1 MAMNST
7 KSNNFSATL
16 FPLSGSNA
24 VSKSEALAV
33 KGMSQ
38 LGLNQRVESLR
49 KFSLATKRR
58 AVMFHGNAGEKVK
71 GKEVLRGQFSGVS
84 PISLGDGGDTE
95 RILRASEIVRVK
107 LEHAVCNAT
116 TEENNKKEKEMV
128 QAKLLSASPFAS
140 ESDAVGGTSSTQ
152 LAIIAPLQRGS
163 FLNHFAYPF
172 PNIGRSSHFSPSQTD
187 SEVDKSMTLCA
198 TPLSVCFPHESNYG
212 RQKTRN
218 SNVGGEA
225 VEDVCCREEE
235 SEYDGRMHSNPHK
248 KNGPYTCP
256 KCGCVF
262 ETSQRFAAHVS
273 SRHYKYETKS
283 ERKKRMM
290 AKIRRRSLRLEWE
303 NGALTVVADDAP
315 RATAFGFAGNNTNV
329 APPPPPPPPPAEIKI
344 ETETGVGL
352 QLAPPPGWPKRTGAR
367 PESAGGFRI
376 KMEPLDN

>member
-16 FPLSGSNA
+16 FPLSASNT
-24 VSKSEALAV
+24 VSKREALAV

-49 KFSLATKRR
+49 KISLATKSR
-58 AVMFHGNAGEKVK
+58 AVMFHGNAAEKVK
-71 GKEVLRGQFSGVS
+71 GKEVLRGQFWG
-84 PISLGDGGDTE
+84 SLGDGGDTE

-107 LEHAVCNAT
+107 LENAVCNAI
-116 TEENNKKEKEMV
+116 TEQSNKKAKEMV

-140 ESDAVGGTSSTQ
+140 ETDAVGGTSSTQ

-172 PNIGRSSHFSPSQTD
+172 PNNCKSSHFSE

-212 RQKTRN
+212 REKTRN
-218 SNVGGEA
+218 SN
-225 VEDVCCREEE
+225 R
-235 SEYDGRMHSNPHK
+235 EYDGRMHSNPYK

-273 SRHYKYETKS
+273 WRHYKYETKS

-303 NGALTVVADDAP
+303 NGALTVVADHDAP

-329 APPPPPPPPPAEIKI
+329 AAPPATATAPVEVKT

-352 QLAPPPGWPKRTGAR
+352 QLAPPPGWPKRTGGG
-367 PESAGGFRI
+367 PESAGGCRI
-376 KMEPLDN
+376 KMEALDN

>member
-16 FPLSGSNA
+16 FPLSASNA

-49 KFSLATKRR
+49 KISLATKSR
-58 AVMFHGNAGEKVK
+58 AVMFHGNAAEKVK
-71 GKEVLRGQFSGVS
+71 GKEVLRGHFWG
-84 PISLGDGGDTE
+84 SLGDGGDTE

-107 LEHAVCNAT
+107 LENAVCNAI
-116 TEENNKKEKEMV
+116 TEQSNKKAKEMV

-172 PNIGRSSHFSPSQTD
+172 PNNCKSSHFSE

-212 RQKTRN
+212 REKTRN

-225 VEDVCCREEE
+225 VEDVCCREDDER
-235 SEYDGRMHSNPHK
+235 EYDGRMHSNPYK

-273 SRHYKYETKS
+273 WRHYKYETKS

-303 NGALTVVADDAP
+303 NGALTVVADDDAP

-329 APPPPPPPPPAEIKI
+329 AAPPATAATATAPVVVKI

-352 QLAPPPGWPKRTGAR
+352 QLAPPPGWPKRTGGG
-367 PESAGGFRI
+367 PESAGGCRI
-376 KMEPLDN
+376 KMEALDN